1 MRPQNE
7 ELLYFLLWTAE
18 GFLRP
23 TWRNLDESFESWA
36 WRRGL
41 ARRLTDLARQRLI
54 EHRPGPDLGRVVRL
68 TEAGKRL
75 ALGGRDPTER
85 WSRPWDGLWRLVLF
99 DLPSREVPLRQ
110 RLRRILHR
118 DHFGYL
124 QNSVWITP
132 DPADPIR
139 ETLRQI
145 SIAPDVFIVIEGR
158 PASGEPDQEIV
169 RGAWNFDRINQLYAR
184 YLTATKHIPSG
195 QARLVLWLQ
204 QELSAWRDAVR
215 ADPML
220 PMSLL
225 PADYLGQKAYQ
236 RRKEILAHLATL

>member
-7 ELLYFLLWTAE
+7 EFLYFLLWTAE
-18 GFLRP
+18 GLLRP
-23 TWRNLDESFESWA
+23 SWRNVGESFESWA

-41 ARRLTDLARQRLI
+41 ARRLAELARQRLI
-54 EHRPGPDLGRVVRL
+54 EHHPEPDLGRVVRL

-85 WSRPWDGLWRLVLF
+85 WSRPWDGMWRLVLF
-99 DLPSREVPLRQ
+99 DLPSRELQLRQ
-110 RLRRILHR
+110 RLRRTLHR
-118 DHFGYL
+118 NHFGYL

-139 ETLRQI
+139 EILRQT
-145 SIAPDVFIVIEGR
+145 STVPEVFVIIEGR
-158 PASGEPDQEIV
+158 PASGESDHQIV
-169 RGAWNFDRINQLYAR
+169 QGAWNFTRINQLYAR
-184 YLTATKHIPSG
+184 YLAATKHIPSG
-195 QARLVLWLQ
+195 ETRLVPWLR
-204 QELSAWRDAVR
+204 QEMSAWRDAVR

-220 PMSLL
+220 PMPLL
-225 PADYLGQKAYQ
+225 PADYLGRKAYQ